1 MTWETEM
8 TLGNHVQVWMFPG
21 RAWDKEDTGS
31 AWTWLMEV
39 EWVVASIVKV
49 SLDGALSIR
58 TMSLGVCFLKGSCT
72 FQSQCL
78 NDVQLV

>member
-8 TLGNHVQVWMFPG
+8 TLGTHVQVWMFPG

-49 SLDGALSIR
+49 SLDGGVEYQDYESWSLLS
-58 TMSLGVCFLKGSCT
+58 
-72 FQSQCL
+72 
-78 NDVQLV
+78 